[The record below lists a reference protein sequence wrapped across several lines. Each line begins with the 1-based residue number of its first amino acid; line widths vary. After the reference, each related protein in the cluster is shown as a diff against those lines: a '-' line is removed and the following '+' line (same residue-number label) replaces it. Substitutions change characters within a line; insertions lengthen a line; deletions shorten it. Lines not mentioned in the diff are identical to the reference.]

1 MQSRR
6 YRPRRLSIDCSQR
19 ASQARAVCRNLP
31 LTAEMATRSL
41 ERMRLDLPVVQLLA
55 ARKIKTAKV

>member
-1 MQSRR
+1 
-6 YRPRRLSIDCSQR
+6 
-19 ASQARAVCRNLP
+19 
-31 LTAEMATRSL
+31 MATRSL